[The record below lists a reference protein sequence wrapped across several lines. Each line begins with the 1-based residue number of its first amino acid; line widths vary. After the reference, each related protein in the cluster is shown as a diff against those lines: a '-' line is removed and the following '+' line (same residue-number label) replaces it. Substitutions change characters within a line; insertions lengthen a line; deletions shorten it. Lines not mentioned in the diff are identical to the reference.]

1 MFVEKVETKDTTAE
15 PREVRLKVVYPK
27 GHDDT
32 DQPHDRP
39 GGDPAMG
46 SADPEAGRWKSGR
59 GGRGSSKSHSFAQL
73 AVLRMAGLLGAYGYP
88 DGPVR
93 IASGRQFQNSI
104 EESVKK
110 VVERYIGVR
119 PGRTSSMCRST
130 PSTTRRVA
138 HDLPRLRAQ
147 RIVWMSMEDFDVLWI
162 EQAETLEDQM
172 GVIAPTMR
180 KPGSRAVVTWNTAG
194 RDQYCYQRF
203 KLNPEPDDVSILVNW
218 QDNPWWYP
226 WCESCGV
233 RYDFDRRE
241 TECECGNASNRG
253 CGSSSSY
260 GEVPGAGAG
269 GLPEQVDGR
278 AGRHRRGVEGAAV
291 SDGGGVPAGFQEG
304 AGAGAGRPRDDR
316 RPGLG
321 RGRGR
326 QVRAGHRH
334 RPAIQYIDVWP
345 GVTGDLHQAA
355 VRAHEACVQHGVAR
369 LYYDASSPI
378 RSEFIR
384 LGASYQVRR
393 ATSAGWWAART

>member
-1 MFVEKVETKDTTAE
+1 MTVRAE
-15 PREVRLKVVYPK
+15 IPRWALPILA
-27 GHDDT
+27 
-32 DQPHDRP
+32 
-39 GGDPAMG
+39 PA
-46 SADPEAGRWKSGR
+46 RWKSGR

-110 VVERYIGVR
+110 VVERYIQAYDLSGEFDVQKYSIDHETGSHMIF
-119 PGRTSSMCRST
+119 PGFERNVSS
-130 PSTTRRVA
+130 
-138 HDLPRLRAQ
+138 
-147 RIVWMSMEDFDVLWI
+147 WMSMEDFDVLWI

-180 KPGSRAVVTWNTAG
+180 KPGSELWFTWNTAG

-203 KLNPEPDDVSILVNW
+203 ELNAEPDDVSILVNW
-218 QDNPWWYP
+218 QDNPWWHP

-241 TECECGNASNRG
+241 TACECG
-253 CGSSSSY
+253 
-260 GEVPGAGAG
+260 GAI
-269 GLPEQVDGR
+269 
-278 AGRHRRGVEGAAV
+278 
-291 SDGGGVPAGFQEG
+291 S
-304 AGAGAGRPRDDR
+304 
-316 RPGLG
+316 PGLWELEQLRVVCQEQEPEVYPNRWMG
-321 RGRGR
+321 EPADTDVESKVLPYQMVEACR
-326 QVRAGHRH
+326 QAFIKGLAPAPGGHATIAGLDLAEGGADKCALVIVTG
-334 RPAIQYIDVWP
+334 PLIKYIDVWP

-384 LGASYQVRR
+384 LGASYQVRPCNFGG
-393 ATSAGWWAART
+393 AAWAGLT